1 MPLLVTRAFQSKQS
15 IALLYSHHEFSMAKP
30 LFEVNG
36 KLQKEGEDGL

>member
-1 MPLLVTRAFQSKQS
+1 MPLLETRAFQSKQS
-15 IALLYSHHEFSMAKP
+15 RALLYSHHKSSITKA

>member
-1 MPLLVTRAFQSKQS
+1 MPLLVTRTFRSKQS
-15 IALLYSHHEFSMAKP
+15 RALLYSYDKLSITKA